1 MCSQNAKYVI
11 PAPLIKKK
19 FRGACLRT
27 LGVNK
32 YEPSP
37 QTKPKLYT
45 CGNERYTNQFCY
57 A

>member
-1 MCSQNAKYVI
+1 MCSQNAKNVI

-45 CGNERYTNQFCY
+45 CGNERYTNQFWY